1 MLLYKMPRKNM
12 FLVKPKL
19 QAKAVMTKGEIDRYI
34 ATVYEGISDKN
45 SLKFL
50 TSFILFVCCVV
61 EEVYT
66 KKSDKVNK
74 RDEVIG
80 HIVTFLGYNLSDE
93 DRRVIVNI
101 IEDLHSS
108 RRIKRVSMAQQL
120 IFTIGSFFLKKD

>member
-1 MLLYKMPRKNM
+1 M

-93 DRRVIVNI
+93 DRRVIINI